1 MKGLLFLVSCFLFL
15 VGSAQT
21 KKTIYIAD
29 RVMTCDKNDCMQIKE
44 KKKDT
49 WQNIPDTIIGLSYE
63 EGYEY
68 KAKVVVSAGNDYS
81 LVKLLSKKKTGYNP
95 AVRLEG
101 KKWLLR
107 SMFDSNTTMGVGDTL
122 VYITVDVTNNRLGG
136 RGVCNNLKG
145 KLKAQGRNISFSD
158 LGLTKMKCADQG
170 NIMEKI
176 ITNLLEATNTYRLKG
191 SQLTLYSAKGSYMVF
206 AGQ

>member
-1 MKGLLFLVSCFLFL
+1 
-15 VGSAQT
+15 
-21 KKTIYIAD
+21 
-29 RVMTCDKNDCMQIKE
+29 MTCDKNDCMQIKE

-122 VYITVDVTNNRLGG
+122 VYITVDVANNRLSGHG
-136 RGVCNNLKG
+136 ICNNLKG
-145 KLKAQGRNISFSD
+145 GLKAEGKNISFSN
-158 LGLTKMKCADQG
+158 LGYTKMKCPDQG

-176 ITNLLEATNTYRLKG
+176 ITNLLEVTDTYQLKG
-191 SQLTLYSAKGSYMVF
+191 GQLTLYSAKGSYMVF
-206 AGQ
+206 KLE